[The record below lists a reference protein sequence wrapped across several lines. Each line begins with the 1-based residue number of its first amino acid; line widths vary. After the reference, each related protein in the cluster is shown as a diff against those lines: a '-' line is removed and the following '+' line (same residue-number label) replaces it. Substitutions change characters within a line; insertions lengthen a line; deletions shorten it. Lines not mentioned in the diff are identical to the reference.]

1 MTHRHTNKQTLAI
14 IREMQ
19 IISITS
25 YLLGWLLT
33 KRQEMTNVRE
43 GMEKGTP
50 SCMLM
55 VIMPIS
61 TATAEYGQ
69 MCSEKT
75 KSVTPCD
82 TMIYFWVYIKK

>member
-1 MTHRHTNKQTLAI
+1 MAHRHTNKQTLAI

-33 KRQEMTNVRE
+33 KRQEMPNVRE
-43 GMEKGTP
+43 GMEKETL

-55 VIMPIS
+55 VKIPIS
-61 TATAEYGQ
+61 TATAENGQ
-69 MCSEKT
+69 ICSEK
-75 KSVTPCD
+75 KNQ
-82 TMIYFWVYIKK
+82 